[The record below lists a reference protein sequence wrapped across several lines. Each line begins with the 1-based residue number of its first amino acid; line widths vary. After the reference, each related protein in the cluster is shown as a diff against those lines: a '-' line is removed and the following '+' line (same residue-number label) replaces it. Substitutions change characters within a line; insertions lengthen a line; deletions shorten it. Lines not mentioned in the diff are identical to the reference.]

1 MADHDDSHDHNH
13 GHHHHHEHDH
23 VHGPDCGHDHDHGDD
38 DHTLSVQIANQIIN
52 VANTRLES
60 GLAPEAIA
68 EGLRHAAANFS
79 AFVAHHMDPE
89 AIAEGRLV
97 EEFQHMLEYY
107 AQVHGGPPQEQQTPT
122 GLHQL
127 VNQVKDEF

>member
-13 GHHHHHEHDH
+13 DH
-23 VHGPDCGHDHDHGDD
+23 VHGPDCRHDHSHDD